1 MSPSLV
7 FIVAVDT
14 VGPPPSVAYGSD
26 AEARRPL
33 LPEDLE
39 LRDARAGAIRRR
51 LRDPQQQ
58 GPVLA
63 RAGAEDDVRL
73 AVRADVALVGDVRPA
88 RVGDRRRRRRLVAR
102 VDLDL
107 EARRRRRDVD
117 PLRAADRAEGHD
129 EAGADGRLAGGGV
142 DEPGRRAVAVDRLG

>member
-14 VGPPPSVAYGSD
+14 VSPPPSVAYGSGV
-26 AEARRPL
+26 EARGPG

-39 LRDARAGAIRRR
+39 LRDAHARAVRRR
-51 LRDPQQQ
+51 LRDPQEQ
-58 GPVLA
+58 GLVLA

-73 AVRADVALVGDVRPA
+73 AVGPDIALVGDVRPA
-88 RVGDRRRRRRLVAR
+88 RVGDRRRRRGLVAR

-107 EARRRRRDVD
+107 EAGGRRRDVD
-117 PLRAADRAEGHD
+117 RLDAA
-129 EAGADGRLAGGGV
+129 RLADVHGEA
-142 DEPGRRAVAVDRLG
+142 DAHGRRSGRRVDVPRR